1 MLGLFF
7 GGRSFQASFGN
18 LYGNVELDAVIDETH
33 EWAVEVTTN
42 PVEFG
47 SPVSD
52 HIIQQPDRLRIRC
65 FVTDAPLNASS
76 SITAFIGSIG
86 NFLSGEGTEVS
97 NRTQAAFD
105 LLSEL
110 VKLKL
115 EMTVYTKHRTYTD
128 MVLTNV
134 TVPRSAADGEAIE
147 FSAEFIH
154 IRKVATQLVGV
165 PDGISA
171 KKEAKADASGGAGKK
186 GAESATA
193 KKAEPQKTSKT
204 QPVTTKPSSTL
215 SRVFQ

>member
-7 GGRSFQASFGN
+7 GGRGFQASFGN

-33 EWAVEVTTN
+33 EWSVEVTTN

-171 KKEAKADASGGAGKK
+171 KKEAKADASGKK
-186 GAESATA
+186 GADSATA